1 MTFNATEYLEQT
13 GGAELKEGWNPVRID
28 EIITKTSAKGNQ
40 YVSVTLAAKGGKCWS
55 NLNIGHPNP
64 KADEIARRELA
75 TMMIACGCNSV
86 RDPMNPVEL
95 VGKYCEA
102 LLEYDGSFLRPKTFR
117 VYEKAQAAAPTP
129 APAPEPA
136 AFHDEDIPF

>member
-1 MTFNATEYLEQT
+1 MSFDAQAYLDQT
-13 GGAELKEGWNPVRID
+13 GGAGLTEGWNTLKIE

-40 YVSVTLAAKGGKCWS
+40 YVSVTLGAPGGKCWA

-86 RDPMNPVEL
+86 RDPLNPVEL
-95 VGKYCEA
+95 VGKEIDA
-102 LLEYDGSFLRPKTFR
+102 LLENDGSFLRPKTFR
-117 VYEKAQAAAPTP
+117 TAKKAQSSVEAP
-129 APAPEPA
+129 PA
-136 AFHDEDIPF
+136 ALEVIEDDIPF